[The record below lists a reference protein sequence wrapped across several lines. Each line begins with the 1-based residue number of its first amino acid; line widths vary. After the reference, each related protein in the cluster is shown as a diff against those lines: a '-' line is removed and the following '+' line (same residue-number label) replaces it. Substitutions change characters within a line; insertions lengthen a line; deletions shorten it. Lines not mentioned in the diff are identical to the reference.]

1 MVVGAKRL
9 KTRGQM
15 LANSFDIII
24 LETAEQMVKVHTH
37 QILGVAQVKSF
48 KCHETLKNKK
58 CLNNSTSL
66 TVVVICEEYLNLS
79 RMIIYTKVISS

>member
-1 MVVGAKRL
+1 MALKGLIFTANYIELIVSLRNTPHMKQITLFVGAKRL

-37 QILGVAQVKSF
+37 QILGVAQVKVSNVM
-48 KCHETLKNKK
+48 KP
-58 CLNNSTSL
+58 
-66 TVVVICEEYLNLS
+66 
-79 RMIIYTKVISS
+79 